1 MKRLLSAALM
11 AAASTLLAPAQAQVR
26 VDGGVT
32 VTINQPGVY
41 GRVVLG
47 HLPPPPVILPQPVII
62 HHTPVAMHAQPVYL
76 YVPPGHQKKWHKH
89 CYRYN
94 ACGQQVYF
102 VQEHWVHDRYA
113 QSRAQNPYPDRGHSG
128 RGHGRGRDR
137 GHDDRHRDDDDDDD
151 KRGRGHGHGHGH
163 GRGMMPPVYVQSR

>member
-1 MKRLLSAALM
+1 MKLLLSAAVVL
-11 AAASTLLAPAQAQVR
+11 ATASLTAPAQAQVH
-26 VDGGVT
+26 VQGGVT
-32 VTINQPGVY
+32 VTVNQPGVY

-89 CYRYN
+89 CHRYN

-102 VQEHWVHDRYA
+102 VQERWVHDRYA
-113 QSRAQNPYPDRGHSG
+113 QSRQDTHHHDRGDPGRGYGHG
-128 RGHGRGRDR
+128 RGHGDDRGDGDDR
-137 GHDDRHRDDDDDDD
+137 GHKKD
-151 KRGRGHGHGHGH
+151 RGHKDDH
-163 GRGMMPPVYVQSR
+163 GRGQRNGPPVYVQSR